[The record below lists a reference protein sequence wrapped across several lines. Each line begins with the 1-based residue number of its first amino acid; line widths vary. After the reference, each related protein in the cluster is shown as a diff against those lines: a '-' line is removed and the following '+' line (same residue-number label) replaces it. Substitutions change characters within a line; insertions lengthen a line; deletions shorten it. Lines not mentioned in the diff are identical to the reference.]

1 MFLGTGRISI
11 RKRVG
16 PELQPVVHD
25 LKAENLPLK
34 RAGPTWGT
42 GLGEQ
47 RLVEGP
53 WASLLA
59 S

>member
-1 MFLGTGRISI
+1 M
-11 RKRVG
+11 G
-16 PELQPVVHD
+16 PELQPMVHD
-25 LKAENLPLK
+25 MKAEHLPLK

-47 RLVEGP
+47 RLVEGT